1 MFGLIKDWY
10 DKLILWI
17 DWPPPK
23 PRPGIR
29 YVHWEFLGDILD
41 DLTMLTDQ
49 ETGHFSEREFSD
61 PEAIRELI
69 RSWILPD
76 FYRYTPASQEKIRNK
91 QKQLAQIFKHPL

>member
-29 YVHWEFLGDILD
+29 YVHWEFLGDIL
-41 DLTMLTDQ
+41 
-49 ETGHFSEREFSD
+49 
-61 PEAIRELI
+61 
-69 RSWILPD
+69 
-76 FYRYTPASQEKIRNK
+76 
-91 QKQLAQIFKHPL
+91 

>member
-23 PRPGIR
+23 SRPGIR

-69 RSWILPD
+69 RSWI
-76 FYRYTPASQEKIRNK
+76 TPRFLSLYPRQSGKN
-91 QKQLAQIFKHPL
+91 QKYPRLLSGNPF